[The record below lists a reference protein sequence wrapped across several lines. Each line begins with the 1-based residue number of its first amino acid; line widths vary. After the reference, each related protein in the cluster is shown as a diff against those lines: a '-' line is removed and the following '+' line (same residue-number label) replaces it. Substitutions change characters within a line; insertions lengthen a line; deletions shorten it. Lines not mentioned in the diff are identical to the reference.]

1 MKRNETNMEELLKNI
16 QLSDKAVELYSRCIG
31 QQPLTSFELF
41 SILPNVSQEEFSNI
55 IKELV
60 EAGLFVPITLQ
71 GSNLFLQYL
80 ALPPI
85 NPILNYY
92 SNINANLESIKNQ
105 LQLLI
110 SNSLITIF
118 QKNKILELDTMF
130 EATQEL
136 RKDIEEDVI
145 IQKQDIDDIVQGI
158 ENLKVVKTVLE
169 DLRQSIK
176 GVIQTQFSYLIK
188 LITNIKKDI
197 NKKVESLELK
207 KTEKVVKDA
216 IEEVFKEN
224 FNKFLG
230 DFTANLH
237 KIIEE
242 EFKNTIESLNNII
255 DSTFQFRNDFQM
267 VLLNMLNSNEK
278 KINSII
284 ELIKTKRNSLGVDL
298 SNFEN
303 VILDNFKEIIYN
315 SVDSVAALNN
325 PINLALE
332 GYLKSVGT
340 SKNNEF
346 WQVKSISRV
355 NEEIM
360 HRISESKQKLLII
373 VPKLEDHIAIDDFKN
388 ISKTLKIE
396 IASSEAHTNSHV
408 KTIKELK
415 NLEFRTLKNDNVII
429 CKSDDNYFLIGILK
443 GDSQNSLDDFIGYAT
458 SNISLIKLFLF
469 VVNAVW
475 DTASSSLHETPRS
488 LGISAPAESKGK
500 KVSPPITSTHFS
512 TLQKKVVT
520 PSVEQPDSIKIQ
532 ASDEFK
538 TNEKISDITEKLQ
551 KNIVKPLKTVDT
563 KPTPPKPKEV
573 TKADGDATVLIKN
586 AFKALIQKLH
596 KLNGEEFSK
605 EMEDIAELILE
616 KKGFSVTLHKIRSKI
631 NQYKTYLSHLNDTD
645 ISHIIES
652 IEEWENH
659 IL

>member
-1 MKRNETNMEELLKNI
+1 MEELLKNI
-16 QLSDKAVELYSRCIG
+16 QLSDRAIELYMRCIG
-31 QQPLTSFELF
+31 QQPLSSFELF
-41 SILPNVSQEEFSNI
+41 SLLPNVSQEEFSNT

-60 EAGLFVPITLQ
+60 EVGLFVPIKLQ
-71 GSNLFLQYL
+71 GSNLPSQFL

-105 LQLLI
+105 VQILI
-110 SNSLITIF
+110 SNSLISIF
-118 QKNKILELDTMF
+118 QKNKIIELDTMF

-158 ENLKVVKTVLE
+158 ENLKVVKPVLE
-169 DLRQSIK
+169 DLRQSTK
-176 GVIQTQFSYLIK
+176 SVTQTQFSYLIK

-237 KIIEE
+237 KLIEE
-242 EFKNTIESLNNII
+242 EFNNTIESLNNII

-267 VLLNMLNSNEK
+267 VLLNMLNSYET
-278 KINSII
+278 KINTII
-284 ELIKTKRNSLGVDL
+284 ELIKTKRNSLGDDL
-298 SNFEN
+298 SKFEN
-303 VILDNFKEIIYN
+303 VILDNFKEIVYN

-325 PINLALE
+325 PINTALE
-332 GYLKSVGT
+332 SYLKAAIPSEE
-340 SKNNEF
+340 NDF

-360 HRISESKQKLLII
+360 LRISESKQKLLII

-388 ISKTLKIE
+388 ISKNLKVE
-396 IASSEAHTNSHV
+396 IASSEPHTNSHV
-408 KTIKELK
+408 KTIKEHK
-415 NLEFRTLKNDNVII
+415 NLEYRTLKNDNVII
-429 CKSDDNYFLIGILK
+429 CKSDDNYFLVGMLR
-443 GDSQNSLDDFIGYAT
+443 GDSQNSQKDFIGYAT
-458 SNISLIKLFLF
+458 SNKSLIKLFLF

-488 LGISAPAESKGK
+488 LGISAPIEGK
-500 KVSPPITSTHFS
+500 RIKTSTPITSAHFK
-512 TLQKKVVT
+512 TLQKKPGP
-520 PSVEQPDSIKIQ
+520 PSIEIPVSIKTQ
-532 ASDEFK
+532 ASDEVK
-538 TNEKISDITEKLQ
+538 TNEKIPNVTEKLQ
-551 KNIVKPLKTVDT
+551 RKIEKPVKPIDTNSAPKKTIETIKSD
-563 KPTPPKPKEV
+563 E
-573 TKADGDATVLIKN
+573 DAAFLIKN
-586 AFKALIQKLH
+586 AFKDLIQKLH

-605 EMEDIAELILE
+605 EMETIADLILE

-631 NQYKTYLSHLNDTD
+631 NQYKTHLGHLNDTD
-645 ISHIIES
+645 INHIIES